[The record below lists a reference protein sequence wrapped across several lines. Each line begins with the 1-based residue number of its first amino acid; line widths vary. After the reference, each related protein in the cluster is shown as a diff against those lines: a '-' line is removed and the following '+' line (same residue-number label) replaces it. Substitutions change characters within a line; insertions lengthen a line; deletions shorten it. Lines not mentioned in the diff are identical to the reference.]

1 MQKKS
6 KKQDT
11 FLNEL
16 YNFMLKTIS
25 MCHYN
30 LVAELF
36 TDLNYRSKMI
46 NFDSILTTFE
56 LCIFL
61 EADVA
66 VVYIGSILK
75 PNRHNQIVD
84 PGRHR

>member
-1 MQKKS
+1 MR
-6 KKQDT
+6 
-11 FLNEL
+11 
-16 YNFMLKTIS
+16 KTILLY
-25 MCHYN
+25 HYK
-30 LVAELF
+30 LATQWF
-36 TDLNYRSKMI
+36 TDLDYQSKMI
-46 NFDSILTTFE
+46 DFESILTTFE

-84 PGRHR
+84 PGRHG